1 MACAMARAGMDFL
14 QTQTLAQLQT
24 LPGVD
29 AATARDLLRL
39 GVASLDDLSRRDPHE
54 LHDRLNLLDGQRH
67 GPDVLATFAAA
78 IHAARTG
85 EARPWW
91 EFSDARQR
99 AEDSVLAG
107 RRPLPRFY

>member
-1 MACAMARAGMDFL
+1 MPGMDFL
-14 QTQTLAQLQT
+14 QEQTFAQLQT
-24 LPGVD
+24 LPGISP
-29 AATARDLLRL
+29 AAAGDLIRL
-39 GVASLDDLSRRDPHE
+39 GIASLDDLSRRNPHE
-54 LHDRLNLLDGQRH
+54 LHARLNRLDGGRH
-67 GPDVLATFAAA
+67 GRDVLETFAAA

-91 EFSDARQR
+91 EFGDARQR